1 MEHWNWP
8 ELPRSAREAENMA
21 EILQTPSQNV
31 LIGEK
36 ATKSAVLSQL
46 TQAECIHFACH
57 ISWQLSAIVLS
68 PGEFVESNNSDNSPN
83 HEVTKNKRF
92 STIEEEAEE
101 NTESTSTTADMP
113 ALSDFLLTAAEI
125 LSCRLSAKL
134 VVLSCGHFTS
144 DDEDQA
150 NSLKSSDGLMALVKA
165 ILAAGAQSVLVT
177 LWPVPD
183 SATNL
188 VMKPFYSAL
197 LQGTRL
203 SRALSDALITV
214 QNTKHFAHPANWAG
228 FALIG
233 SDIRLSNRVAQ
244 MSQALRDILAT
255 NESCRDILR
264 VTLHLVEKSL
274 QRINRGS
281 KTAMYTSQQ
290 SIEKKVHSSDHGSNT
305 EESCGWKDL
314 LMSVGFRFEPASNG
328 IPPSVFF
335 PQSDPGERLTQCSAS
350 LQAVLGL
357 IPSSWRAM
365 SKLCESC
372 PSMEASD
379 EIIALFRQVVVHMN
393 NGEMETAAVEV
404 PVNVRLWRVP
414 GCHELLASLGF
425 DLMEVGKEDVILK
438 TGKSANKRQIQFALQ
453 ALLALFDPQDA
464 PRSLEIDE
472 EDISGEEDSKADE
485 LDGVQT
491 PAPSPRKQHSFLL
504 DNNRSSA
511 FTSYIKKRGEPDGR
525 QSGNPD
531 SPTAGNTA
539 QASSSLSSTS
549 SSTTSTP
556 LLGGNYFKPGPIQP
570 PPWYH
575 QNTNHP
581 KGHESDCNFT
591 PSPVEPHPKSLLYGE
606 RPSKMFGTLPSD
618 SPILNSG
625 TPLKPAGMFTPR
637 YSHTIDDSSSSAG
650 SLYDTGREHHHH
662 PTLAMRQP
670 ISKYIPQSTCYISRG
685 L

>member
-1 MEHWNWP
+1 MVGNPKLPSSVMEHWNWP
-8 ELPRSAREAENMA
+8 DLPKSAREAENMA
-21 EILQTPSQNV
+21 EILQTPSNNILV
-31 LIGEK
+31 GEK

-68 PGEFVESNNSDNSPN
+68 PGEFVESKSESSPN
-83 HEVTKNKRF
+83 HETKNKRF

-101 NTESTSTTADMP
+101 HTDTSSAATADMP
-113 ALSDFLLTAAEI
+113 ALSDFLLTAADI

-134 VVLSCGHFTS
+134 VVLSCGHS
-144 DDEDQA
+144 VGDDEDQA

-165 ILAAGAQSVLVT
+165 ILAAGAQCVLLT

-197 LQGTRL
+197 LQGTRI

-233 SDIRLSNRVAQ
+233 SDIRLSNRVAL
-244 MSQALRDILAT
+244 MSQALRDILSS
-255 NESCRDILR
+255 NETCRDVLR

-290 SIEKKVHSSDHGSNT
+290 SIEKKVHHSANS
-305 EESCGWKDL
+305 EETSGWKDL

-328 IPPSVFF
+328 IPSSVFF

-350 LQAVLGL
+350 LQAILGL
-357 IPSSWRAM
+357 NPSSWKAM

-372 PSMEASD
+372 PSTEASD

-393 NGEMETAAVEV
+393 NNGDLESAVEV

-414 GCHELLASLGF
+414 GCHELLASVGF

-472 EDISGEEDSKADE
+472 EDISEEESKDE
-485 LDGVQT
+485 LDDGT
-491 PAPSPRKQHSFLL
+491 PAPAPRKHTFLL
-504 DNNRSSA
+504 DSNRSSA

-531 SPTAGNTA
+531 SPTAQQPTTSS
-539 QASSSLSSTS
+539 ASSSTPSTPISST
-549 SSTTSTP
+549 
-556 LLGGNYFKPGPIQP
+556 YFKGTNVNPLQPP
-570 PPWYH
+570 PPWY
-575 QNTNHP
+575 QNHP

-606 RPSKMFGTLPSD
+606 RPSRMFGTLPSD
-618 SPILNSG
+618 QDSPIFNSAA
-625 TPLKPAGMFTPR
+625 PLKPGGMFNPK
-637 YSHTIDDSSSSAG
+637 YSHALDDSSSSAG

-670 ISKYIPQSTCYISRG
+670 IGKQ
-685 L
+685 